1 MRWLL
6 HGSVSP
12 AAAEALKRH
21 GEKVEDAAPLGLPA
35 DAPPLDVLKAAKK
48 AQLDILCVDSV
59 LAHTPFEADYYFDRC
74 IVLLQ
79 VQGGDVEQ
87 NDAIDRLF
95 ARFKRLVGKRL
106 YTVTANNVKVRQL
119 PHRQ

>member
-6 HGSVSP
+6 HGPVSP

-21 GEKVEDAAPLGLPA
+21 QEKIEDPALLGLA
-35 DAPPLDVLKAAKK
+35 ANAPPLDVLKAAKTS
-48 AQLDILCVDSV
+48 QLDVLCVDPV
-59 LAHTPFEADYYFDRC
+59 FANTPFEADYYFDRC

-79 VQGGDVEQ
+79 VQGGEAEQ

-95 ARFKRLVGKRL
+95 ARFKRLAGKRL
-106 YTVTANNVKVRQL
+106 YTVTATNVKVRQL
-119 PHRQ
+119 PHRH